1 MKSEV
6 FYTVYQSSLGPIVL
20 AATEAGLCWVEFSD
34 GDAARLSL
42 ARWAKKWMHT
52 ENITYAPEFFLEATE
67 QLDEY
72 FRGERREFTLPLDI
86 HGTAFQKIVWEQLRR
101 IPYGETRS
109 YKDIALA
116 INAAKAVRAIGG
128 ANNKNPLSIFIPCHR
143 VIGSNGALV
152 GYGGGLNVKEY
163 LLRLEGVLEHS
174 EVGSA

>member
-6 FYTVYQSSLGPIVL
+6 YYTVYQSPLGPITL
-20 AATEAGLCWVEFSD
+20 AAADAGMCWVEFGESET
-34 GDAARLSL
+34 AKLSL
-42 ARWAKKWMHT
+42 VRWTKKWLHT
-52 ENITYAPEFFLEATE
+52 EKITYAPKFFLEATK

-72 FRGERREFTLPLDI
+72 FAGKRREFTLPLDI
-86 HGTAFQKIVWEQLRR
+86 HGTAFQKMVWEQLRR

-152 GYGGGLNVKEY
+152 GYGGGLHIKEY
-163 LLRLEGVLEHS
+163 LLRLEGVLERS
-174 EVGSA
+174 EIGFV